1 MNHNC
6 ILHVEDEE
14 ADIFL
19 LRRAFHRAGVEAS
32 IKAVTDGDMAINYL
46 SGTGAFADRRENPLP
61 SLVLLD
67 LKLPKVTGFEV
78 LAWLRR
84 QPHLKSIVV
93 IVFSSSA
100 DPKDVDRA
108 YALGA
113 NSFVQKPP
121 AVHQTVH
128 LVQTLKAWWL
138 EQNRFPT
145 IHAAPQAMPH
155 AA

>member
-1 MNHNC
+1 MNTC

-19 LRRAFHRAGVEAS
+19 LRRAFSRAGVDAS
-32 IKAVTDGDMAINYL
+32 IKAVTDGEMAISYL
-46 SGTGAFADRRENPLP
+46 SGAGPFADRRENPLP

-84 QPHLKSIVV
+84 QPHLRSLVV

-108 YALGA
+108 YELGA

-121 AVHQTVH
+121 AVEQTVR
-128 LVQTLKAWWL
+128 LVEILNAWWL
-138 EQNRFPT
+138 EHNRFPT
-145 IHAAPQAMPH
+145 IPEAPQALPH